1 VCGCGCVGLCV
12 EGGGLLIAQNSAMFA
27 QPVIRRAQVVTP
39 KKPSRYARV
48 ERKPTEPANVTTATQ
63 LFGNFGAAVESVSN
77 LLQDQLDVL
86 QTMFVTPMVSQ
97 VEVAQAVNVRPRACF
112 GLACWLALAFV
123 SRVSRV
129 SVAACAVCSPR
140 CRVATTPLGI
150 SKEHTTTSLRRS
162 AATPPLVRTPRALR
176 QLRQRWLG

>member
-1 VCGCGCVGLCV
+1 MCGCGCVGLCV
-12 EGGGLLIAQNSAMFA
+12 KGGGLLIAQNSAMFA

-112 GLACWLALAFV
+112 GLAWWLALAASHGFPWLLV
-123 SRVSRV
+123 L
-129 SVAACAVCSPR
+129 CAVRVVASRRHHWESPR
-140 CRVATTPLGI
+140 STQRPRCEEAQ
-150 SKEHTTTSLRRS
+150 LRRRS
-162 AATPPLVRTPRALR
+162 CER
-176 QLRQRWLG
+176 QGRCVS